1 MLTET
6 EHTLTQTALDLI
18 ARRRHGDDHTVA
30 SAALDSAGQVHTGLN
45 VHHFTGGPC
54 AELVVIGQAA
64 TTSESL
70 PLTTIV
76 AALDADPDAG
86 VAGGVIP
93 PCGRC
98 RQVLFDYFPDIRVI
112 VHTPAGLEA
121 VPVRDLLPH
130 RFELAALG
138 LPPTLHFA
146 PRYLEAVRA
155 GTKTTTVRHH
165 DPVPNGPVRL
175 IFGDTV
181 LSATVTEQTTT
192 TLAALDENDAHRDG
206 FTDRAE
212 LLAALEHHYPGL
224 TPEAEVVRVHFALTD
239 QNH

>member
-1 MLTET
+1 MLTKT
-6 EHTLTQTALDLI
+6 QYALTQSALDLI
-18 ARRRHGDDHTVA
+18 ARRRHGDNHTVA
-30 SAALDSAGQVHTGLN
+30 AAALDSAGQIHTGLN

-64 TTSESL
+64 TVSKAL

-76 AALDADPDAG
+76 AALDAAPDAG
-86 VAGGVIP
+86 VAGGVVP

-112 VHTPAGLEA
+112 VHTPGGLEA

-130 RFELAALG
+130 CFDRTELG
-138 LPPTLHFA
+138 LPPRLHFA

-175 IFGDTV
+175 VFGDTV
-181 LSATVTEQTTT
+181 LPATVTEQLTTT
-192 TLAALDENDAHRDG
+192 VAALAKTDTAQDG
-206 FTDRAE
+206 FTDHADP
-212 LLAALEHHYPGL
+212 LAALEQHCPGL
-224 TPEAEVVRVHFALTD
+224 EPDAEVVVVHFTLTGRD
-239 QNH
+239 D